1 MESNIAKIIQNEIN
15 SQISDKSETLFLNE
29 KDTYLINKSFEKVF
43 LKKSERLDDTDEPAK
58 YIYFVEEGLLSLL
71 SERNVMVDLILSNTF
86 TLFSTKTGCHIE
98 ALKKSIVWRIKDTV
112 LWTMLGKSPDIN
124 AFVNFI
130 YEKLLVEQLNRVLF
144 FANTTP
150 EERYLEIV
158 EKKKELFQSI
168 PLKLLASYIG
178 VTPQALSRIRKR
190 CNHK

>member
-43 LKKSERLDDTDEPAK
+43 LKKSERLDDTDESAK
-58 YIYFVEEGLLSLL
+58 YIYFVEEGLLGLL
-71 SERNVMVDLILSNTF
+71 SERNVMVNLILSNTF
-86 TLFSTKTGCHIE
+86 ALLYPKTGCHIE
-98 ALKKSIVWRIKDTV
+98 ALEKSVVWRIKDTT

-124 AFVNFI
+124 VFVNFI
-130 YEKLLVEQLNRVLF
+130 YEKLLVEQLDRVLF

-178 VTPQALSRIRKR
+178 ITPQALSRIRKR

>member
-29 KDTYLINKSFEKVF
+29 KDTYLINKSFERVF
-43 LKKSERLDDTDEPAK
+43 LKKSERLNDTDEAAK
-58 YIYFVEEGLLSLL
+58 YIYFVEEGLLSLI
-71 SERNVMVDLILSNTF
+71 SERNIMVDLILSNTF
-86 TLFSTKTGCHIE
+86 TLFYTKTGCHIE
-98 ALKKSIVWRIKDTV
+98 ALKKSVVWRIKDTA
-112 LWTMLGKSPDIN
+112 LWIMFGKSPDIN
-124 AFVNFI
+124 TFVNFI
-130 YEKLLVEQLNRVLF
+130 YEKLLVEQIDRVLF

-168 PLKLLASYIG
+168 SLKLLASYIG